1 MPQEHSTTKEMTSGI
16 LGDRAVR
23 QLTNLSRTTIWRLER
38 QGKFPRRLRLSGNRI
53 GWRAEEVLEWI
64 ESLPRG
70 CAG

>member
-1 MPQEHSTTKEMTSGI
+1 VQEKLSPTKEMTSGI

-53 GWRAEEVLEWI
+53 GWRADEVLEWI
-64 ESLPRG
+64 ELLPRG
-70 CAG
+70 FAG

>member
-1 MPQEHSTTKEMTSGI
+1 VQEKLSPTKEMTSGI

-53 GWRAEEVLEWI
+53 GWRADEILEWI
-64 ESLPRG
+64 QLLPRG
-70 CAG
+70 FAG